1 MGMLEDVMAKLD
13 LFERKFNAIQ
23 FQLARQGVVI
33 DFNDEHA
40 SQLPLDMTK
49 LEMQL
54 CPRCYVPLTLNSES
68 PFMRVWECKAC
79 KLAFGQKRK
88 AKLPE
93 AEQHA
98 SDGGSH
104 PIP

>member
-1 MGMLEDVMAKLD
+1 MGILEDINAKLET
-13 LFERKFNAIQ
+13 FERRFNAIQ
-23 FQLARQGVVI
+23 FQLAQKGVVI
-33 DFNDEHA
+33 DYNDEHA
-40 SQLPLDMTK
+40 SEFPLDMTK

-79 KLAFGQKRK
+79 KLAFAQKRK
-88 AKLPE
+88 LKPPE
-93 AEQHA
+93 VELNEG
-98 SDGGSH
+98 DGGNH